1 MHFWKSCRKDE
12 REILPA
18 AEEPALPG
26 PGTCRNGQTVGLAR
40 IEASLTTAEKFVL
53 TVKSHASSIIKPR
66 SINSLDGFWPANWQP
81 NFAAQ
86 KWIWQPNSTG
96 IQRHDSS

>member
-40 IEASLTTAEKFVL
+40 IEA
-53 TVKSHASSIIKPR
+53 
-66 SINSLDGFWPANWQP
+66 
-81 NFAAQ
+81 
-86 KWIWQPNSTG
+86 
-96 IQRHDSS
+96 

>member
-26 PGTCRNGQTVGLAR
+26 PGTCRNGQTVGLTR
-40 IEASLTTAEKFVL
+40 IESVADDSGKICFDGQKSPIQPHKTTF
-53 TVKSHASSIIKPR
+53 
-66 SINSLDGFWPANWQP
+66 DQ
-81 NFAAQ
+81 
-86 KWIWQPNSTG
+86 
-96 IQRHDSS
+96 